1 MGERRSSVRSSLEFF
16 IYSTLGLVAGIV
28 FFSFQIDS
36 HGIAVN
42 YIRMAVAVAVA
53 VGGGL
58 GMLAK
63 LISES
68 EYKVMKVISAF
79 FMNLACAFAGI
90 SVAMIIYI

>member
-1 MGERRSSVRSSLEFF
+1 MGERRSSVRNSLEFF
-16 IYSTLGLVAGIV
+16 IYSALGLVAGV
-28 FFSFQIDS
+28 AFFGFQIDS
-36 HGIAVN
+36 HGIAVK
-42 YIRMAVAVAVA
+42 YIRMAVA

-68 EYKVMKVISAF
+68 EYTAMKVISAF